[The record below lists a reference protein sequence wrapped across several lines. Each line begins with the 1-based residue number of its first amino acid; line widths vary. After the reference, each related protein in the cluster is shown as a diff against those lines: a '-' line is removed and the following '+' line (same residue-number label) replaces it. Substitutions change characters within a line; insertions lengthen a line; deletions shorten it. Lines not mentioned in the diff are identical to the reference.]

1 VTAGGAERTRWTDP
15 SRLIVTLLF
24 LYLPLAM
31 PGHLLVNHVLG
42 GPFFWYSAFLY
53 PEGVL
58 TVVVCVGTLCRARE
72 RERLFDRLAGPGG
85 LWWIFGFAGAFVVWL
100 AVSAVLQRATT
111 GFWIERIL
119 AGWVLPMA
127 LALALIARADGVS
140 DAWAGL
146 RVGLAAFVPF
156 ALALYLF
163 SFGIPSS
170 FRELVVVNR
179 TWKMVSG
186 VRGKVYFGELTMGG
200 INDVAVFVAAALA
213 LASGLW
219 LVDRRSRASRRV
231 LWAWFVAGLALE
243 LLCYSRGAIVSLA
256 IVAGFFAAAA
266 WRFARLRALL
276 IPAALLAAL
285 VAVALALPGAWPYW
299 SNQLRAGAGST
310 ARVRLTL
317 WRRILTVDAETATFG
332 GQLPAP
338 PPPPPTRADAAAA
351 PTGASPPQAEPPPAR
366 ATRTGSATA
375 GPVLEEAR
383 ARIARFTSANGRQR
397 ILGFGLGN
405 YGLLQGM
412 TEDACTHSMFL
423 DALAHG
429 GLPGAVFFAAF
440 WCLGLGL
447 AARALLAQPVPSVG
461 TPVPASI
468 SVVAALFVLTFTG
481 ATVSFQFW
489 NLGTMLNGTFVWL
502 LVMTSA
508 STLREAQD
516 GKRRRWKAETV
527 EQWGADPCGGVE
539 ASEFGTSEYFAA
551 VTKERYEA
559 YAPWLPGAANF
570 SGAAGARLLEVGF
583 GLGTDLVS
591 FSKGGANVFG
601 ADLTPL
607 HVFAT
612 RRRLLQ
618 QGLPI
623 RLVRADAERLPFRA
637 GAFDRVYSFGVL
649 HHTPGIEAALAEI
662 HRALAPGGAL
672 TLGLYHRDSL
682 YWAYQVLVRGILK
695 AGFLRYGYRRTMA
708 GVEKSSRPDAE
719 TLVRAYS
726 QRDIRH
732 LLLAFRNVRLS
743 VEHFSFDQGGRIG
756 LVLGRVLRPFESR
769 LAKKI
774 GWYVM
779 ADARKHDDRIPGEPA
794 S

>member
-1 VTAGGAERTRWTDP
+1 MTPGGTERTRWTDP
-15 SRLIVTLLF
+15 QRLLVTLLF
-24 LYLPLAM
+24 TYLPFAM
-31 PGHLLVNHVLG
+31 SGHLLVNHVLG
-42 GPFFWYSAFLY
+42 GPWYWYSAFLY

-58 TVVVCVGTLCRARE
+58 TVVVCVVTLCRAGE
-72 RERLFDRLAGPGG
+72 RERLFDRLSGPGG
-85 LWWIFGFAGAFVVWL
+85 LWWILGVAGAFVVWL
-100 AVSAVLQRATT
+100 AASAILQRAPT
-111 GFWIERIL
+111 GFWIERLL

-127 LALALIARADGVS
+127 LALALLARADGVS

-146 RVGLAAFVPF
+146 RLGLAAFVPF

-170 FRELVVVNR
+170 FRELVVLNR

-186 VRGKVYFGELTMGG
+186 VRGKVYFGELTLGG

-213 LASGLW
+213 LAGGLW

-231 LWAWFVAGLALE
+231 LWAWFVAGLVLE

-256 IVAGFFAAAA
+256 LVAAFYAAAS
-266 WRFARLRALL
+266 WRFVRLRALRV
-276 IPAALLAAL
+276 PAALLTAL

-299 SNQLRAGAGST
+299 SNQLRVGPGST

-317 WRRILTVDAETATFG
+317 WRRILTVNAETATFG

-338 PPPPPTRADAAAA
+338 PPPKPTPSVAPP
-351 PTGASPPQAEPPPAR
+351 PPAEPPAAR
-366 ATRTGSATA
+366 AAGAGSATA
-375 GPVLEEAR
+375 APVVEEAR
-383 ARIARFTSANGRQR
+383 ERIARFTSANGRQR
-397 ILGFGLGN
+397 VLGFGLGN

-447 AARALLAQPVPSVG
+447 AARAVLLRPVPSIG

-468 SVVAALFVLTFTG
+468 SVAAALCVLTFAG
-481 ATVSFQFW
+481 GTVSFQFW
-489 NLGTMLNGTFVWL
+489 NLGTMLNGAFVWL
-502 LVMTSA
+502 LVITSA
-508 STLREAQD
+508 ATFREAQD
-516 GKRRRWKAETV
+516 RKGQRWKAETV

-539 ASEFGTSEYFAA
+539 ASEFGTPEYFTA
-551 VTKERYEA
+551 VTKERYEI
-559 YAPWLPGAANF
+559 YAPWLPA
-570 SGAAGARLLEVGF
+570 AAGFSRAAGVRLLEVGF

-591 FSKGGANVFG
+591 FSRGGASAFG
-601 ADLTPL
+601 VDLTPL

-612 RRRLLQ
+612 RRRFLQ
-618 QGLPI
+618 QGLP
-623 RLVRADAERLPFRA
+623 VRVVRGDAERLPFKA

-649 HHTPGIEAALAEI
+649 HHTPGIETALAEI
-662 HRALAPGGAL
+662 HRVLTAGGGL

-682 YWAYQVLVRGILK
+682 YWAYQLLVRGILK
-695 AGFLRYGYRRTMA
+695 AGFLRHGYRRTMA

-726 QRDIRH
+726 QKDVR
-732 LLLAFRNVRLS
+732 LLLRAFRGVRLS

-756 LVLGRVLRPFESR
+756 LVLGRILRPFEDR
-769 LAKKI
+769 LARKI

-779 ADARKHDDRIPGEPA
+779 ADARKQDGGVSAERA